1 MKNSPK
7 VPCVK
12 VKIDP
17 TSNYYV
23 LPISE
28 LHALFDDL
36 EATPVGESLILERFD
51 MTQKELDNLPDFE
64 GY

>member
-1 MKNSPK
+1 MKK
-7 VPCVK
+7 VKCVK

-17 TSNYYV
+17 RSNYYV

-28 LHALFDDL
+28 LETLFDDL
-36 EATPVGESLILERFD
+36 ESTPVGESLILERLD
-51 MTQKELDNLPDFE
+51 MTQKELDNLPEFE